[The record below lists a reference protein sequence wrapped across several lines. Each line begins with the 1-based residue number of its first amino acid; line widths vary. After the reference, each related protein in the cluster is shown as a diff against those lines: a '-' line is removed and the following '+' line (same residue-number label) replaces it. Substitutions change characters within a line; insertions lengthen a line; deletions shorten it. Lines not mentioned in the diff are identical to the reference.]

1 MGRTPPHTTTLV
13 DAGWRHC
20 FDCRQG
26 TGLRLRMKVEE
37 YCRHDALGLA
47 DLVRRG
53 EVGASEVCDAAIARI
68 EALNPT
74 LNAVIARRF
83 DQARAEA
90 RRVAP
95 GPERPFAGVPVLL
108 KGLVQSHR
116 DLPWAEGS
124 RFLADQR
131 ADAMSELA
139 SRMEAAG
146 AIVLGKTNV
155 PEFGLMAA
163 TEPELF
169 GPTRNPWD
177 LTRST
182 GGSSGGSAAA
192 VASGMVPIAHGG
204 DGGGSLRIP
213 ASCCGVFGLKP
224 SRGRNPP
231 GPPPYHGL
239 CGLLLVEHVLTRS
252 VRDSAAMLDVTS
264 RTMVETLLQSPAP
277 DCGFLAA
284 LDRPPRK
291 LRCAVLDAPLF
302 NATVD
307 PACRAGVQAAA
318 RLLGDLGHVVE
329 PVATL
334 PVDVDA
340 LREAFMVLYLADAAH
355 VIDAF
360 AERLGRRPRTHEM
373 EPVTWVLRCLG
384 REIGGTGLV
393 AAMAR
398 VQEAQWAMARFHD
411 THDVL
416 VSPVLAAPPP
426 RLGSSYVSGLERALI
441 RLFHRVLMPPLTSMI
456 RRRTWREA
464 YEWVGYT
471 QLANITG
478 APAMSVPLHWT
489 PAGLPV
495 GINMSA
501 GFGNEA
507 LLFRLAAQLEEAA
520 PWSHRRPPAA

>member
-1 MGRTPPHTTTLV
+1 MTPE
-13 DAGWRHC
+13 D
-20 FDCRQG
+20 
-26 TGLRLRMKVEE
+26 
-37 YCRHDALGLA
+37 YSRHDGLGLA

-53 EVGASEVCDAAIARI
+53 EVGAAQVCDAAIACI
-68 EALNPT
+68 EAVNPT

-83 DQARAEA
+83 DQACAEA

-95 GPERPFAGVPVLL
+95 GDDRPFAGVPVLL
-108 KGLVQSHR
+108 KGLVQTHR
-116 DLPWAEGS
+116 DLPSPEGS
-124 RFLADQR
+124 RFLADYR
-131 ADAMSELA
+131 PAATSELA
-139 SRMEAAG
+139 ARMEAAG

-155 PEFGLMAA
+155 PELGLLAA

-213 ASCCGVFGLKP
+213 ASCCGLFGLKP

-231 GPPPYHGL
+231 GPPPYHAL

-252 VRDSAAMLDVTS
+252 VRDSAAMLDATS

-277 DCGFLAA
+277 DGGFLAA
-284 LDRPPRK
+284 LDQPPRR
-291 LRCAVLDAPLF
+291 LRCALLDAPLF

-307 PACRAGVQAAA
+307 PACRAGVQAAG
-318 RLLGDLGHVVE
+318 RLLADLGHAVE
-329 PVATL
+329 PVDRL

-360 AERLGRRPRTHEM
+360 SDKLGRGPRTREM

-384 REIGGTGLV
+384 REIGG
-393 AAMAR
+393 AALTAAIAR
-398 VQEAQWAMARFHD
+398 AQEAQWAMTRFHATYD
-411 THDVL
+411 IL

-426 RLGSSYVSGLERALI
+426 PLGSDHVSSLERALI
-441 RLFHRVLMPPLTSMI
+441 RLLHRVLMPPVTTMI

-471 QLANITG
+471 QLANLTG

-489 PAGLPV
+489 PEGLPV
-495 GINMSA
+495 GINMSS
-501 GFGNEA
+501 GFGGEA
-507 LLFRLAAQLEEAA
+507 LLLRLAAQLEQAA
-520 PWSHRRPPAA
+520 PWSQRQPAAVADAR

>member
-1 MGRTPPHTTTLV
+1 MTPE
-13 DAGWRHC
+13 D
-20 FDCRQG
+20 
-26 TGLRLRMKVEE
+26 

-53 EVGASEVCDAAIARI
+53 EVSASEVCDAAIARI

-74 LNAVIARRF
+74 LNAVISRRF

-90 RRVAP
+90 RRLAP
-95 GPERPFAGVPVLL
+95 GSDRPFAGVPVLL
-108 KGLVQSHR
+108 KGLVQAHR

-124 RFLADQR
+124 RFLADHR
-131 ADAMSELA
+131 PDATSELA
-139 SRMEAAG
+139 ARMERAG
-146 AIVLGKTNV
+146 AIVLGKANA
-155 PEFGLMAA
+155 PEWGLVET

-231 GPPPYHGL
+231 GPPPYHAL

-252 VRDSAAMLDVTS
+252 VRDSAAMLDATS
-264 RTMVETLLQSPAP
+264 GTMVETLLQAPAP
-277 DCGFLAA
+277 EGGSFLAA
-284 LDRPPRK
+284 LDQPPRK

-302 NATVD
+302 NQTVD

-318 RLLGDLGHVVE
+318 RLLSDLGHVVE

-340 LREAFMVLYLADAAH
+340 LREAFMVLYLTDAAH
-355 VIDAF
+355 VIAAF
-360 AERLGRRPRTHEM
+360 AEKLGRGPRTHEM
-373 EPVTWVLRCLG
+373 EPVTWVLWCLG
-384 REIGGTGLV
+384 REISGTALI
-393 AAMAR
+393 AAIAR
-398 VQEAQWAMARFHD
+398 AQEAQWAMTRFHD
-411 THDVL
+411 TYDIL

-426 RLGSSYVSGLERALI
+426 RLGSSHVSGLERALI
-441 RLFHRVLMPPLTSMI
+441 RIFHRVLLPHLTWMI
-456 RRRTWREA
+456 RPRTWREA
-464 YEWVGYT
+464 CEWVGYP
-471 QLANITG
+471 QLVNMTG

-489 PAGLPV
+489 PEGLPV
-495 GINMSA
+495 GIHMSA
-501 GFGNEA
+501 GYGSEA
-507 LLFRLAAQLEEAA
+507 LLFQLAAQLEAAA
-520 PWSHRRPPAA
+520 PWAQRRPPAVAPASPQAEGVND

>member
-1 MGRTPPHTTTLV
+1 MTP
-13 DAGWRHC
+13 
-20 FDCRQG
+20 
-26 TGLRLRMKVEE
+26 EE
-37 YCRHDALGLA
+37 YSRHDALGLA
-47 DLVRRG
+47 DLIRRG
-53 EVGASEVCDAAIARI
+53 EVTAAEVCDAAIARI
-68 EALNPT
+68 ETLNPR

-95 GPERPFAGVPVLL
+95 GPDRPFAGVPVLL

-124 RFLADQR
+124 RFLADHR
-131 ADAMSELA
+131 PGATSELA

-146 AIVLGKTNV
+146 TIILGKTNA
-155 PEFGLMAA
+155 PEFGLMAT

-231 GPPPYHGL
+231 GPPPYHAL

-264 RTMVETLLQSPAP
+264 RTTVATPLQSPEQS
-277 DCGFLAA
+277 GSFLAA
-284 LDRPPRK
+284 LEQPPQR
-291 LRCAVLDAPLF
+291 LRCALLDAPLF

-307 PACRAGVQAAA
+307 PACRAGVQAAG
-318 RLLGDLGHVVE
+318 RLMSDLGHIVE
-329 PVATL
+329 PVEKL
-334 PVDVDA
+334 PVDVAA
-340 LREAFMVLYLADAAH
+340 LREAFMVLFLTDAAH

-360 AERLGRRPRTHEM
+360 GEKLGRRPRTREM
-373 EPVTWVLRCLG
+373 EPVTWVLHCLG
-384 REIGGTGLV
+384 REISGTDV
-393 AAMAR
+393 IAAIAQ
-398 VQEAQWAMARFHD
+398 VQEAQWAMTRFHD
-411 THDVL
+411 THDIL

-441 RLFHRVLMPPLTSMI
+441 RLLHRVLMPPVTSMI

-489 PAGLPV
+489 PEGLPV

-501 GFGNEA
+501 GFGSEA
-507 LLFRLAAQLEEAA
+507 LLLRLAAQLEAAA
-520 PWSHRRPPAA
+520 PWAQRRPPAVALTDC